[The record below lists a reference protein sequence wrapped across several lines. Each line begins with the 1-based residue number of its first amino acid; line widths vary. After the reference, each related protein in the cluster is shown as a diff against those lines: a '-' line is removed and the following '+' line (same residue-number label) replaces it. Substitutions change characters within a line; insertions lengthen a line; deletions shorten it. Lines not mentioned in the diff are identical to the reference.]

1 MKESEESNDNV
12 MEDSKGLL
20 RLPWAF
26 SCLPLTAVPGLRAC
40 NSEERLAGSN
50 DVSFILFKKKHV
62 LRAHLRATM
71 LA

>member
-20 RLPWAF
+20 QLPWAF
-26 SCLPLTAVPGLRAC
+26 SCHPLTAVPGLRAC

-50 DVSFILFKKKHV
+50 DVS
-62 LRAHLRATM
+62 
-71 LA
+71 